1 MLYNSNKKC
10 IKTLE
15 KKNNHLIS
23 ECIPYTLLNIYIYIY
38 IKTIFNHS
46 ASISIILK
54 SELAADT

>member
-15 KKNNHLIS
+15 KKKQSPNFRMHSIYFI
-23 ECIPYTLLNIYIYIY
+23 EYIYIY